1 MVLTG
6 PQRFKQVPQGLNWF
20 PMVQSGSKMF
30 NLVPWAGWRGGRWR
44 AWTPPVSGRRWRRTQ
59 RRRWAALPP
68 AAVLPDWTA
77 KWIWWGGGEG
87 LRGGGYP
94 PYLRKLNMPNHGA
107 GAKWICNGRRHR
119 MWDTTEGSCL
129 FSKNN
134 ASLSGCQKLVN
145 FDVISSLLKQSRCR
159 GWKEVL

>member
-1 MVLTG
+1 MQPDATG
-6 PQRFKQVPQGLNWF
+6 FRVKNVIRTSGKTLIHPSPPPPFSFQGGAIYITHSREGCNYIISRVEGLDE
-20 PMVQSGSKMF
+20 VG
-30 NLVPWAGWRGGRWR
+30 GGRGEW
-44 AWTPPVSGRRWRRTQ
+44 VGSGC
-59 RRRWAALPP
+59 
-68 AAVLPDWTA
+68 
-77 KWIWWGGGEG
+77 GGGEG

-145 FDVISSLLKQSRCR
+145 FDVISSLVKQSRCR